1 MLLFKSCHFT
11 TLCLR
16 KTEESTVSRLFY
28 IYTAILPEIDMS
40 SRHAS
45 NFWSSSLCATIKP
58 TRLLLWLSSHTQH
71 WLVCVDDWLFS
82 FCKFPPQFVNIL
94 LYILLRG
101 KGCYWYQC
109 NLQKVNYSTKFYW
122 LIIRDKMIVCCCCC
136 CCCAWKGMMLIP
148 VCK

>member
-1 MLLFKSCHFT
+1 MEFLLMVWISYNLLLFKSCHFT

-16 KTEESTVSRLFY
+16 KTDESTVNRLFY

-45 NFWSSSLCATIKP
+45 NFWSSSLYATIKP
-58 TRLLLWLSSHTQH
+58 IRLLLWLSSHTQH

-94 LYILLRG
+94 LYILLHAWQRVLSVSV
-101 KGCYWYQC
+101 Q
-109 NLQKVNYSTKFYW
+109 STRKKTTALNSINW
-122 LIIRDKMIVCCCCC
+122 
-136 CCCAWKGMMLIP
+136 
-148 VCK
+148 